1 MKEKYFLSNTFLPKQ
16 NLQNYNKTSKYNNL
30 LNTTIIY
37 NLCRNILALFLLLSA
52 NYSQAQT
59 KVVYTSTGTW
69 TCPPGVTSITV
80 EAWGAG
86 GGGTIGAADKGYTG
100 GGGGGGAYAKLNTV
114 TVTPGISYNFT
125 IGGGTTYN
133 TDGAATTG
141 VFGGQTIKAVGGS
154 KGGTVGLI
162 SVGGAGGDKTLCLG
176 DVRFSGGTGGTS
188 KGDSSGPGAGAG
200 GGGGSGA
207 GSTADGAT
215 GNSAVNTT
223 FGGAGGTA
231 TNNNGGAGGNGGN
244 TRNAGQAA
252 STSGYGG
259 GGGGSGDLNGAAYV
273 TRAGGGQNGAIII
286 TLNLIYGPGGVT
298 NNLQLW
304 LRADLLDGTTSVANN
319 TAVGTWKTQALGD
332 NATNPLTSSAPIY
345 RNNATSNINFNSV
358 VDFTNTST
366 NLAVVYNNPEDGSK
380 YLKGARGFYSQE
392 MYVVTIPNIPVSS
405 ATRRMDLFC
414 GDNSGVDDY
423 DDTGIGF
430 GDYTS
435 RFSNEA
441 ITYAVGTSTGYAV
454 ARATYNNVA
463 AIISAR
469 NNSAATAQELYYNGN
484 DLTPTSSGTFS
495 NVTNSQYW
503 IGRSKSYTGN
513 LDARVAEVITYD
525 SRATVDERSNIRSYL
540 AIKYGITLGTNGT
553 SMNYTNSAGSTI
565 WNVNTGVPANDV
577 FNYDI
582 AGIGRDDITRLT
594 QKQSR
599 SINNANDITIG
610 LKEIFDTNK
619 DNTGEF
625 DTDKRFLVWGNNGV
639 STAVQSVTV
648 NLSSGISPALL
659 TDVSYKRISKIWKV
673 VETGGD
679 VSTCKISIP
688 SNEVLAAY
696 TAAATAT
703 GDYVMLISNSPTFD
717 ATSEARI
724 MNVKGSNLETT
735 YNFDGTKYITFGYAP
750 ERTYERCIQFD
761 GVDDYL
767 NSGNV
772 LNLNS
777 NFTVSAWVNSARAN
791 QTILSKRN
799 SAYTQGYDLSINSD
813 GKAQMSWIVSGAK
826 QTIISNAIIPL
837 GIWHHIGVTFDG
849 TNAKMY
855 VDGVNKNTATI
866 GLPTSTTDSFLIAA
880 ADGTTKSSYFK
891 GLIDEVRVWDVAL
904 TDAQFRYVMN
914 QEIIS
919 NGGLTNG
926 VIVPNTITLNNIKAI
941 SWTNLKAYY
950 PMSTYSFNNVKDK
963 SSNALTAALVNI
975 NTVDRQTA
983 PIPYESVGTGIDKSW
998 NSTAIWKNQTLQD
1011 LPNSDSLEN
1020 PPPPTS
1026 SGSSS
1031 APPPTGLEV
1040 PTTIAWNIVKIINND
1055 KITSEGNK
1063 QFLALYIDTNASL
1076 KATTTGGLQTDGTKI
1091 EVSHYL
1097 KLDGKIDLVGRSQLV
1112 QTEGSDLDPT
1122 SAGSIERD
1130 QQGQANKFNYNY
1142 WSSPVGTTNNTTNNN
1157 AFTVAGVLRD
1167 GTNPAL
1173 PPIAINWVSGYNGS
1187 PGSPGPPAV
1196 AISLAG
1202 YWIYKFDNLANDYAN
1217 WTQIRETGTLQTGK
1231 GFTLKGAGTSG
1242 TQNLTFTGKPNNG
1255 TITNTVTK
1263 DQLLLIGNPYPSALD
1278 ANQFITDNIASLD
1291 VTTTNPTIDGALYF
1305 WEHYATNN
1313 THNLGGYQ
1321 GGYAIRNLAGGVAPS
1336 STGVDFISGTGTT
1349 SKQLPNQYIPV
1360 GQGFFVFG
1368 NASGGNVVF
1377 KNSQRAFVKED
1388 NAASQTTYRVPVT
1401 PKGLDHWTDSSD
1413 DPIVKDTH
1421 KKIRLGYNSY
1431 NETFHRQV
1439 LLAFMDEKAN
1449 SEMNDG
1455 YDAYNIDDSPSDM
1468 YLLNGENELAIQ
1480 GEGYFDENASYPI
1493 GVRCDSIGK
1502 VAFVLDGLE
1511 NFDDN
1516 QKFFIYDKSDDSYHS
1531 IKGTSY
1537 EVELPKGTID
1547 DRFYLRFTDKTLGA
1561 DTFTLSKSDEAIV
1574 IVNQNVTVQSSNQQI
1589 KNIAVYDLSGRKI
1602 DSYKKVNALKYTL
1615 SHLNKTTAGLIVK
1628 ITLENDTVVS
1638 KKIIF

>member
-1 MKEKYFLSNTFLPKQ
+1 MKEKYFLSSTVLPKQ
-16 NLQNYNKTSKYNNL
+16 YLQSDNKTSKYNNPL
-30 LNTTIIY
+30 ITTILY
-37 NLCRNILALFLLLSA
+37 NLCRSILALFLLLSA
-52 NYSQAQT
+52 SYSQAQT
-59 KVVYTSTGTW
+59 KVVYTSSGTW

-86 GGGTIGAADKGYTG
+86 GGGTIGAADKGQTG

-114 TVTPGISYNFT
+114 TVIPGTLYNFT
-125 IGGGTTYN
+125 VGGASTYN
-133 TDGAATTG
+133 NDGAATTG

-176 DVRFSGGTGGTS
+176 NVSFSGGTGGTS

-200 GGGGSGA
+200 GGGGGGA
-207 GSTADGAT
+207 GSTANGAN
-215 GNSAVNTT
+215 GDSAVNTS

-231 TNNNGGAGGNGGN
+231 TNYNGGAGGNGGN
-244 TRNAGQAA
+244 SRSAGQPG
-252 STSGYGG
+252 STSGFGG
-259 GGGGSGDLNGAAYV
+259 GGGGSGDLNGAGYV
-273 TRAGGGQNGAIII
+273 ARAGGGQNGAIII
-286 TLNLIYGPGGVT
+286 TLILPYGPGGVT

-358 VDFTNTST
+358 VDFTNTTT
-366 NLAVVYNNPEDGSK
+366 NLTAVFNNPEDGRQ
-380 YLKGARGFYSQE
+380 YLKGATGFYSQE
-392 MYVVTIPNIPVSS
+392 MFVVTIPNTPVSS
-405 ATRRMDLFC
+405 STRKMDLFC
-414 GDNSGVDDY
+414 GDNSGVNDY

-430 GDYTS
+430 GNYTS
-435 RFSNEA
+435 RWTTEA
-441 ITYAVGTSTGYAV
+441 ITYATGTSSGYSVVTA
-454 ARATYNNVA
+454 NPHNVA
-463 AIISAR
+463 AIFSAR
-469 NNSAATAQELYYNGN
+469 NNSAVTAQELYYNGS
-484 DLTPTSSGTFS
+484 DLAPQSTGTFS

-503 IGRSKSYTGN
+503 IGRSKAYSGN

-525 SRATVDERSNIRSYL
+525 SRATDAERSNIRSYL

-553 SMNYTNSAGSTI
+553 AMDYTFDTAGTII
-565 WNVNTGVPANDV
+565 WNATANAGY
-577 FNYDI
+577 NYDI
-582 AGIGRDDITRLT
+582 AGIGRNDVTKLM

-599 SINNANDITIG
+599 SNNNASGITIG
-610 LKEIFDTNK
+610 LGDIAATNTA
-619 DNTGEF
+619 NTNVF
-625 DTDKRFLVWGNNGV
+625 DTDKKFLVWGNNNGSLV
-639 STAVQSVTV
+639 AQSVTV
-648 NLSSGISPALL
+648 NLSSGISPALT
-659 TDVSYKRISKIWKV
+659 TDVSYKRIGKIWKV

-688 SNEVLAAY
+688 SSEVLAAY
-696 TAAATAT
+696 TAAAT
-703 GDYVMLISNSPTFD
+703 GDYVMLISSSSTFD
-717 ATSEARI
+717 ATAEARI
-724 MNVKGSNLETT
+724 MTVNGSNLETT
-735 YNFDGTKYITFGYAP
+735 YNFDGIKYITFGYAP
-750 ERTYERCIQFD
+750 ETPYVRCIKFD
-761 GVDDYL
+761 GINDYL
-767 NSGNV
+767 DAGNV
-772 LNLNS
+772 LNLNTQ
-777 NFTVSAWVNSARAN
+777 FTVSAWVKSTKTNM
-791 QTILSKRN
+791 TILSKRN
-799 SAYTQGYDLSINSD
+799 SAFTQGYDLKINTN
-813 GKAQMSWIVSGAK
+813 GKAEMSWNGN
-826 QTIISNAIIPL
+826 TITSYSVINT
-837 GIWHHIGVTFDG
+837 GKWHHIGVVYDG
-849 TNAKMY
+849 TNAKIY
-855 VDGVNKNTATI
+855 IDGVNKNSIAASA
-866 GLPTSTTDSFLIAA
+866 PTNSNNSFLIAA
-880 ADGTTKSSYFK
+880 ANGNAPTAFFEGS
-891 GLIDEVRVWDVAL
+891 IDEVRIWNVAL
-904 TDAQFRYVMN
+904 SGTQLKYVMN
-914 QEIIS
+914 QEII
-919 NGGLTNG
+919 NNAGLTNG
-926 VIVPNTITLNNIKAI
+926 VIIPNTITLNDIKAI
-941 SWTNLKAYY
+941 SWNNLSAYY
-950 PMSTYSFNNVKDK
+950 PMSNFSINNVKDK
-963 SSNALTAALVNI
+963 SVYGLTAALKNI
-975 NTVDRQTA
+975 NTVDLQTA
-983 PIPYESVGTGIDKSW
+983 PLPYETSTTGEWSL
-998 NSTAIWKNQTLQD
+998 STTWVNGDVQD
-1011 LPNSDSLEN
+1011 IPNSASVEN
-1020 PPPPTS
+1020 PSSNGIPPPNGLSDGTVESNSVDGTIIRVKNGNTLTS
-1026 SGSSS
+1026 
-1031 APPPTGLEV
+1031 L
-1040 PTTIAWNIVKIINND
+1040 
-1055 KITSEGNK
+1055 GNK
-1063 QFLALYIDTNASL
+1063 KALALILEPTANL
-1076 KATTTGGLQTDGTKI
+1076 TATTTGGSQTDGTKI
-1091 EVSHYL
+1091 EISHYL

-1196 AISLAG
+1196 SISLAG

-1255 TITNTVTK
+1255 TITNTVSK

-1468 YLLNGENELAIQ
+1468 YLLNGENELAIE

-1493 GVRCDSIGK
+1493 GIRLETAGK
-1502 VAFVLDGLE
+1502 VSFGIDGLE
-1511 NFDDN
+1511 NFDDTQN
-1516 QKFFIYDKSDDSYHS
+1516 FFIYDKLDDSYHN
-1531 IKGTSY
+1531 IKATLY
-1537 EVELPKGTID
+1537 EAELPEGSNN
-1547 DRFYLRFTDKTLGA
+1547 DRFALRFTDKTLGM
-1561 DTFTLSKSDEAIV
+1561 DSFSLSKSDEAIV
-1574 IVNQNVTVQSSNQQI
+1574 IVNQNVTVQSSKQLI
-1589 KNIAVYDLSGRKI
+1589 KNILVYDLAGRKI

-1628 ITLENDTVVS
+1628 ITLEDDTVVT
-1638 KKIIF
+1638 KKIIY